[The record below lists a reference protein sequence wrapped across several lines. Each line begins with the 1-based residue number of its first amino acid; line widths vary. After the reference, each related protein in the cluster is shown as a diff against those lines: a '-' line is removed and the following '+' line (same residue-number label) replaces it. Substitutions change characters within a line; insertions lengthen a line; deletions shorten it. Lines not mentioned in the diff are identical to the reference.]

1 MKKTSTTNILAKI
14 FKKTPEKKVKKKTK
28 PKVAKK
34 STPPKAK
41 VVKKNIPVKKT
52 KTKKVTATKI
62 KKNLKTVSKKAA
74 PEKVEIKTDN
84 LRISKS
90 NEVKPEIKKVKKQET
105 EKREYKVK
113 DYVVYPKHGVGQIT
127 EFKKI
132 NIGGIDV
139 ETYVLKF
146 EKDKANGMVPVN
158 KQSHLRP
165 LATINQVNKCIS
177 ILKSKPKI
185 KRSMWSRRAQEYEA
199 KISSGKIYELAE
211 VVRDLNKGDDLMVD
225 QSYSERQL
233 FEKAYERILS
243 EFQIVMGVSL
253 EDTQKKLDKALK
265 RNLEG
270 QPKTIAAPTKIK
282 DPAADPDADSVQITD
297 TENLTSG
304 DQLQAVERVLKRTR
318 GIASYEIISEKKL
331 IGLLEPWLG
340 TGNVTADLPIPVM
353 IDVILNPEKRF
364 NEKGLRIELS
374 AVAPGAKLDT
384 HGRWRQNLER
394 GLQTMR
400 ILAGLILMLVTIAT
414 ATVIIFATRAGL
426 GTNKETVEVLHLI
439 GAHDKFIS
447 RQFER
452 QFLTLSLLSCII
464 GYGAAAGIFH
474 MLFILMTDMEDM
486 QFYLL
491 LLGVPF
497 LSILMTWLI
506 IRNFVIRTL
515 AKAL

>member
-14 FKKTPEKKVKKKTK
+14 FKKTPEKKAKKKTITK
-28 PKVAKK
+28 VIKKTKAKSKVAKK
-34 STPPKAK
+34 IVIIKK
-41 VVKKNIPVKKT
+41 VKVAKKT
-52 KTKKVTATKI
+52 TTKV
-62 KKNLKTVSKKAA
+62 KKNLKTATTKNVSQKT
-74 PEKVEIKTDN
+74 EVKTDS

-105 EKREYKVK
+105 EKKEYKVK

-165 LATINQVNKCIS
+165 LATINQVNKCVS

-243 EFQIVMGVSL
+243 EFQIIMGVSL

-270 QPKTIAAPTKIK
+270 QAKNVVAPNK
-282 DPAADPDADSVQITD
+282 
-297 TENLTSG
+297 
-304 DQLQAVERVLKRTR
+304 LQD
-318 GIASYEIISEKKL
+318 SEKSEVEA
-331 IGLLEPWLG
+331 I
-340 TGNVTADLPIPVM
+340 T
-353 IDVILNPEKRF
+353 
-364 NEKGLRIELS
+364 
-374 AVAPGAKLDT
+374 
-384 HGRWRQNLER
+384 
-394 GLQTMR
+394 
-400 ILAGLILMLVTIAT
+400 
-414 ATVIIFATRAGL
+414 
-426 GTNKETVEVLHLI
+426 ETTE
-439 GAHDKFIS
+439 
-447 RQFER
+447 E
-452 QFLTLSLLSCII
+452 
-464 GYGAAAGIFH
+464 
-474 MLFILMTDMEDM
+474 
-486 QFYLL
+486 
-491 LLGVPF
+491 
-497 LSILMTWLI
+497 
-506 IRNFVIRTL
+506 
-515 AKAL
+515 